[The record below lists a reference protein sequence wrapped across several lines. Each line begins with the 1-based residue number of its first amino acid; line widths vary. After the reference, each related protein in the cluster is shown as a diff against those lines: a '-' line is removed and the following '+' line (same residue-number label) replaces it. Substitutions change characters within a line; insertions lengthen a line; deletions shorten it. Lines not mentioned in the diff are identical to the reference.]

1 MQNLDLKNK
10 SDNAKAAKEYI
21 DRVAKQLLTDYQHTK
36 EERHKIAL
44 WEESQEFSIL
54 GVIEIFTTDIRGY
67 AAQVIVKD
75 NLENSQEILENL
87 QKLKIFDVSYF
98 TEWYF
103 SHDSDYPQLKRY
115 AETLNYLRLLIIEYI
130 TQSATS
136 LN

>member
-1 MQNLDLKNK
+1 MKNLDLKNK
-10 SDNAKAAKEYI
+10 SDNTKTAKEYI

-67 AAQVIVKD
+67 AAQIIAND
-75 NLENSQEILENL
+75 NLENTQEITDNL
-87 QKLKIFDVSYF
+87 QRLKIFDVSYF

-103 SHDSDYPQLKRY
+103 DHESDYPQIKRY
-115 AETLNYLRLLIIEYI
+115 VEILNYLRLLIIEYI
-130 TQSATS
+130 NASC
-136 LN
+136 